1 MQKKLSTITLA
12 VIATTLLLGSAS
24 ALAAPNYKGDYKGEA
39 MPAPC
44 PQPLTLRDGFYI
56 GGQIGY
62 DSYRTRVT
70 KSGALEAYTATLN
83 PIMNPT
89 GFVGGLFAGYG
100 MYWSNFYYL
109 GAEALFNGSGAT
121 ASQTYSFTSPG
132 ATRSVYT
139 TTSTGASW
147 GVSLLPG
154 VKVNEST
161 LTYIRLG
168 YNQARIRGK
177 SIYTSTA
184 VGGGTAYGNTNSWQ
198 GGFNYGLGIETAVY
212 PNVSVR
218 TEYSHTNYNT
228 FSDNNGTSYAPGD
241 NQFMLSLIYHFA

>member
-44 PQPLTLRDGFYI
+44 PQPLTLRDGFYL
-56 GGQIGY
+56 GAQVGY

-70 KSGALEAYTATLN
+70 NGVTIEGFNATFN
-83 PIMNPT
+83 PIVNPT
-89 GFVGGLFAGYG
+89 GFAGGLFAGYG

-109 GAEALFNGSGAT
+109 GAEAFFNGSAAT
-121 ASQTYSFTSPG
+121 ASQTYSFT
-132 ATRSVYT
+132 TTNVRSVYT

-147 GVSLLPG
+147 GISLLPG
-154 VKVNEST
+154 LKVNDST

-168 YNQARIRGK
+168 YNQARITGK
-177 SIYTSTA
+177 SIYTNTA
-184 VGGGTAYGNTNSWQ
+184 VSTSGISASKTNWQ

-218 TEYSHTNYNT
+218 TEYSHTNYNS
-228 FSDNNGTSYAPGD
+228 FSDANGTNYAPGD